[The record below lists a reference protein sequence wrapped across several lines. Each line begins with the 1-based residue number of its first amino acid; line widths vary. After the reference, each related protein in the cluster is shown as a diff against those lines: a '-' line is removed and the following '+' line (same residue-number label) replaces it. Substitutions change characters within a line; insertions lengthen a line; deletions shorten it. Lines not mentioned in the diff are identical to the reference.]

1 MPNPVTIAIVLLIVV
16 IIYQHYQIHIIH
28 KELDN
33 IIDGHNNL
41 VEATAD
47 MVADLFN
54 DLEGKEDRTY
64 TD

>member
-28 KELDN
+28 AELDN

-41 VEATAD
+41 VETTAD
-47 MVADLFN
+47 MVVDVFDA
-54 DLEGKEDRTY
+54 LEGKEDKTY
-64 TD
+64 GD